1 MTGDEP
7 KNSEPIT
14 ELLRQWRAGGNQFY
28 DRLQLFK
35 NIESRWNI
43 SGFTKKP
50 SFDGKESEVAD
61 R

>member
-1 MTGDEP
+1 MTGDDP

-14 ELLRQWRAGGNQFY
+14 ELLRQWREGGNQFY

-43 SGFTKKP
+43 SGFTKK
-50 SFDGKESEVAD
+50 ES
-61 R
+61 